1 MEGGGGKRGSIS
13 QLHQK
18 NGKYLKSLITGTYT
32 YTPVAKKGST
42 KYGNQRRCSSL
53 MLEGFNLSERSAAV
67 LLDVGDHGLAKSTW
81 STYSTAQRMLA
92 KCAKETGK
100 KMELPLSQADL
111 LEYIGWLISER
122 NVKAGTVNSYLSGLR
137 QLHILKGMDPPN
149 MRSGL
154 VRLLLQG
161 KKNMDNIQTR
171 KEDQV
176 KRLPITMNVMRL
188 LKEEIRRWPVALDQK
203 LLTWAIAT
211 VAFHG
216 AFRIHELLCRTEAVF
231 DPDFTLLTDDIKVVQ
246 EHSNTESK
254 ALEVKLKCP
263 KESKAGK
270 SVIIEIFETKGT
282 LCPVKAFERWKRTS
296 TRRPG
301 QPAFC
306 DRTGRPVTGSK
317 MNTWLKTLLGKHVDY
332 KKGKFTGHS
341 FRIGL
346 ATTLGA
352 LGFTTDDIKEAG
364 RWSSSAYEV
373 YMRLPR
379 RRRRTVARLIT
390 ELDRQL

>member
-1 MEGGGGKRGSIS
+1 
-13 QLHQK
+13 
-18 NGKYLKSLITGTYT
+18 
-32 YTPVAKKGST
+32 
-42 KYGNQRRCSSL
+42 
-53 MLEGFNLSERSAAV
+53 MLEGFNLSEKSASA
-67 LLDVGDHGLAKSTW
+67 LLKVGNHGLAKSTW
-81 STYSTAQRMLA
+81 STYSTAQRMLS
-92 KCAKETGK
+92 KCAKETK
-100 KMELPLSQADL
+100 RKMELPLSQADL

-122 NVKAGTVNSYLSGLR
+122 NLKAGTVNSYLSGLR
-137 QLHILKGMDPPN
+137 QLHILKGMEPPN

-161 KKNMDNIQTR
+161 KKNMDSIQAR
-171 KEDQV
+171 REEQV

-188 LKEEIRRWPVALDQK
+188 LKEEVRRWPVALDQK
-203 LLTWAIAT
+203 LLIWAIAT

-216 AFRIHELLCRTEAVF
+216 AFRIHELLCRTESVF
-231 DPDFTLLTDDIKVVQ
+231 DPDFTLMTEDIRVVR
-246 EHSNTESK
+246 EHSNAEAK

-263 KESKAGK
+263 KESKVGK
-270 SVIIEIFETKGT
+270 SVIIEVFETKGT
-282 LCPVKAFERWKRTS
+282 LCPVKAFERWRGTC
-296 TRRPG
+296 TGRPG

-306 DRTGRPVTGSK
+306 DRTGRPVTGAR
-317 MNTWLKTLLGKHVDY
+317 MNSWLKILLGKHVDD

-390 ELDRQL
+390 ELEGQL